1 MSRYRLGVE
10 LKLGLDVRGDG
21 FVGISVGL
29 GLAGTISMCVCRK
42 KIIFRILYKLNPSV
56 NQSLLTHPIKPGA
69 FFEVG
74 EEDLF

>member
-29 GLAGTISMCVCRK
+29 GFGWNNKHVRVPK
-42 KIIFRILYKLNPSV
+42 KDNIPHSI
-56 NQSLLTHPIKPGA
+56 
-69 FFEVG
+69 
-74 EEDLF
+74 